1 VVFVATGFAHIAQ
14 SQGGI
19 NVFAFD
25 LKTGDRLWY
34 FSSRY
39 SDSVNDIPGAITP
52 FDTTG
57 DGFVDQIFV
66 GDMNGRMWQ
75 LDAVDGSNPHGF
87 DTTAGEEIPL
97 WNSGTGSPI
106 SVSPAIVKYNPVLVV
121 FGTGGTDWAD
131 NDGTYHLYAINSTV
145 KNGSPTYASGGGTL
159 WYDIALNQGEK
170 VWSTPT
176 IAAGQVYVSTSTGSM
191 ESTNPKD
198 DLAAGAGRVMA
209 LSLADGT
216 ETWSIATGKV
226 RGSLFVSRGH
236 VYLTTID
243 NELIQIG
250 DGNFAPVDTN
260 NVILKSWRQLD

>member
-1 VVFVATGFAHIAQ
+1 
-14 SQGGI
+14 
-19 NVFAFD
+19 
-25 LKTGDRLWY
+25 
-34 FSSRY
+34 
-39 SDSVNDIPGAITP
+39 VNDIPGAITP

-57 DGFVDQIFV
+57 DGFVDHIFV

-87 DTTAGEEIPL
+87 DNTAGKEIPL
-97 WNSGTGSPI
+97 WNAGTTNPI
-106 SVSPAIVKYNPVLVV
+106 SVSPAIVKYNPVLVI
-121 FGTGGTDWAD
+121 FGTGGTTWAAPD
-131 NDGTYHLYAINSTV
+131 EITPVKNYYLYAINSTV
-145 KNGSPTYASGGGTL
+145 RNGSPTYASGGGTL
-159 WYDIALNQGEK
+159 WYAPIALNQGEK

-176 IAAGQVYVSTSTGSM
+176 IAAGQIYVSTSTGSM

-216 ETWSIATGKV
+216 EAWSIDTGKV
-226 RGSLFVSRGH
+226 RGSLFMARGH

-250 DGNFAPVDTN
+250 NGIFTQTDPN

>member
-1 VVFVATGFAHIAQ
+1 
-14 SQGGI
+14 
-19 NVFAFD
+19 
-25 LKTGDRLWY
+25 
-34 FSSRY
+34 
-39 SDSVNDIPGAITP
+39 
-52 FDTTG
+52 
-57 DGFVDQIFV
+57 
-66 GDMNGRMWQ
+66 
-75 LDAVDGSNPHGF
+75 
-87 DTTAGEEIPL
+87 
-97 WNSGTGSPI
+97 
-106 SVSPAIVKYNPVLVV
+106 
-121 FGTGGTDWAD
+121 
-131 NDGTYHLYAINSTV
+131 
-145 KNGSPTYASGGGTL
+145 
-159 WYDIALNQGEK
+159 
-170 VWSTPT
+170 
-176 IAAGQVYVSTSTGSM
+176 M